1 MASTFKPSTSLR
13 RFLAAYYAYVCLFDF
28 IFCYAIYTA
37 LFQLEGLTLVEI
49 GTLIAFWSA
58 SAVVLEL
65 PTGALS
71 DWLDR
76 RWLLVVAPLVKA
88 LCFVCWALAA
98 GNFWLYGLGFLFWS
112 AGQALHSGTREAT
125 LYERLQAD
133 GLSPQ
138 FDRVLGRAWAAESL
152 GVAGGL
158 LFGGFIAAASMEL
171 SVWLSVPPLILAA
184 LLALALPDSRREH
197 RAERD
202 PDEPGYFEN
211 FRIAFNEFLKIPD
224 LRFVTLYVSVGLIL
238 FEILEE
244 FDQIY
249 YLAVTLPV
257 WLFGI
262 VGAVG
267 LAADA
272 LGSIYAH
279 RLAHMRFLAWLL
291 PLAGGLLL
299 VASSF
304 ADAPAFVIVLELA
317 YIVVVPAAVLAEAR
331 FQQLM
336 EGRSRATTTSA
347 LVVAQNISGVLITFA
362 FGALAEFIG
371 ILPAYGWAGLVMLPI
386 AAWVF
391 WRQRQG
397 ASAIA

>member
-1 MASTFKPSTSLR
+1 MSSTFQPSASLR
-13 RFLAAYYAYVCLFDF
+13 RFLAAYYGYVFLFDF
-28 IFCYAIYTA
+28 ILCYAIYTA
-37 LFQLEGLTLVEI
+37 LFRLEGLSLVEI
-49 GTLIAFWSA
+49 GILIAFWSA

-76 RWLLVVAPLVKA
+76 RVLLVIAPLVKA

-112 AGQALHSGTREAT
+112 AGQALHSGTREAS

-133 GLSPQ
+133 GLAAE
-138 FDRVLGRAWAAESL
+138 FDKVLGRAWAAESL
-152 GVAGGL
+152 GIAAGL
-158 LFGGFIAAASMEL
+158 LFGGFVAAMSFDL
-171 SVWLSVPPLILAA
+171 SVWLSIPPLVAAA
-184 LLALALPDSRREH
+184 LLAVALPDTRRAH
-197 RAERD
+197 RTEPD
-202 PDEPGYFEN
+202 PDDPGYFEN
-211 FRIAFNEFLKIPD
+211 FRIAFNEFRTIPS

-249 YLAVTLPV
+249 YLAVSLPI
-257 WLFGI
+257 WLFGL

-279 RLAHMRFLAWLL
+279 RLAHIRALAWLL
-291 PLAGGLLL
+291 PLTGGLLL

-304 ADAPAFVIVLELA
+304 ADAPAYVIVLELA

-347 LVVAQNISGVLITFA
+347 LVVAQNISGVAITFA
-362 FGALAEFIG
+362 FGALAEFVG
-371 ILPAYGWAGLVMLPI
+371 ILPAYGWAGLVMVPVAI
-386 AAWVF
+386 WVF

>member
-1 MASTFKPSTSLR
+1 MPATMFSASLR
-13 RFLAAYYAYVCLFDF
+13 RFLAAYYGYVFLFDF
-28 IFCYAIYTA
+28 ILSYAIYTA
-37 LFQLEGLTLVEI
+37 LFQLEGLNLAEI
-49 GTLIAFWSA
+49 GILIGFWSA

-65 PTGALS
+65 PTGALA
-71 DWLDR
+71 DRLDR

-112 AGQALHSGTREAT
+112 MGQALQSGTSEAT
-125 LYERLQAD
+125 LYERLRVD
-133 GLSPQ
+133 GFAET
-138 FDRVLGRAWAAESL
+138 FDKVLGRAWAAESL

-158 LFGGFIAAASMEL
+158 LFGGFVASLSMEL
-171 SVWLSVPPLILAA
+171 AVWLSIPPLGLAA
-184 LLALALPDSRREH
+184 LLALALRDTRRTH
-197 RAERD
+197 STERS
-202 PDEPGYFEN
+202 PDEPGYFDN
-211 FRIAFNEFLKIPD
+211 FRIALREFRNVPE
-224 LRFVTLYVSVGLIL
+224 LRFVTMYVAVGLIV
-238 FEILEE
+238 FEMLEE

-249 YLAVTLPV
+249 YLAVALPV

-279 RLAHMRFLAWLL
+279 RLAHIRALAWIL
-291 PLAGGLLL
+291 PLTGGLLL
-299 VASSF
+299 IASSF
-304 ADAPAFVIVLELA
+304 ANAPAFVIVLELA
-317 YIVVVPAAVLAEAR
+317 YIVVVPAAVLSEAR

-347 LVVAQNISGVLITFA
+347 LVVVQNISGVFVTLV
-362 FGALAEFIG
+362 FGALAELVG
-371 ILPAYGWAGLVMLPI
+371 ILPAYGWAGVAMLPV
-386 AAWVF
+386 AAWMYR
-391 WRQRQG
+391 RQRHG

>member
-1 MASTFKPSTSLR
+1 MPLTLKSQTGLS
-13 RFLAAYYAYVCLFDF
+13 RFLSAYYGYVFLFDF
-28 IFCYAIYTA
+28 IFCYAVYTA
-37 LFQLEGLTLVEI
+37 LFELEGLNLVEI
-49 GTLIAFWSA
+49 GILIAFWSA

-65 PTGALS
+65 PSGALS

-76 RWLLVVAPLVKA
+76 RLLLVAAPLVKA

-112 AGQALHSGTREAT
+112 AGQALHSGTCEAL
-125 LYERLQAD
+125 LYERLEAE
-133 GLSPQ
+133 
-138 FDRVLGRAWAAESL
+138 DRASQYDRILGRAWAAEAL
-152 GVAGGL
+152 GIAAGL
-158 LFGGFIAAASMEL
+158 LLGGFIAVTSMEL

-184 LLALALPDSRREH
+184 LLAIALPDTRRLAATA
-197 RAERD
+197 RDER
-202 PDEPGYFEN
+202 EPGYFEN
-211 FRIAFNEFLKIPD
+211 FGIAFAEFRALPA
-224 LRFVTLYVSVGLIL
+224 LRFVTLYIAVGLIL

-249 YLAVTLPV
+249 YLAVSLPV

-272 LGSIYAH
+272 LGSIHAW
-279 RLAHMRFLAWLL
+279 RLAHVRALAWLL
-291 PLAGGLLL
+291 PLIGGVLL
-299 VASSF
+299 VVSALGDS
-304 ADAPAFVIVLELA
+304 PAFVIVLELA

-336 EGRSRATTTSA
+336 QGRSRATTTSA
-347 LVVAQNISGVLITFA
+347 LVVAQNVSGVVLTLA
-362 FGALAEFIG
+362 FGALAEFVG
-371 ILPAYGWAGLVMLPI
+371 ILPAFGWAGFTMLPV

-391 WRQRQG
+391 WHQRQG
-397 ASAIA
+397 LSAIA